1 VYRRSLSRHYAPIG
15 LFALLLVC
23 ALDVHG
29 KTREECEK
37 VYKPQSGQHGKDV
50 IWVPTTDTLVTRM
63 LEMGKVTASDRVFD
77 LGAGDGKIAIAA
89 AKEFGA
95 TAVGIE
101 YEPEMAKFAQCL
113 VEVAG
118 VQNKVKIIQ
127 GDIFE
132 EDFSSATVLTLYLLP
147 ELNLRLRPKIL
158 DMKPGTRV
166 VSHSF
171 TMDDWEPDNELS
183 ISEGSAYLWIVPA
196 KVGGE
201 WNFRAREGS
210 AGSFPV
216 TLQQT
221 YQRLKG
227 SSGGQEIKDA
237 KLNGNQIE
245 FTVMQGGQP
254 VTVKG
259 LVEGERINARVSRG
273 GTATEFVGTRK

>member
-1 VYRRSLSRHYAPIG
+1 VYRRSV
-15 LFALLLVC
+15 LFAVLLAC
-23 ALDVHG
+23 AFGVQG

-101 YEPEMAKFAQCL
+101 YEAEMAKFAQCL
-113 VEVAG
+113 VEAAG

-127 GDIFE
+127 GDIFV
-132 EDFSSATVLTLYLLP
+132 EDFTSATVLTLYLLP

-183 ISEGSAYLWIVPA
+183 ISEGSAFLWIVPA
-196 KVGGE
+196 KVAGD
-201 WNFRAREGS
+201 WDFRAREGG
-210 AGSFPV
+210 ASFPV
-216 TLQQT
+216 TLEQT
-221 YQRLKG
+221 YQRIKG
-227 SSGGQEIKDA
+227 RSSGQELKDA
-237 KLNGNQIE
+237 KLSGNQIE
-245 FTVMQGGQP
+245 FGFSQGGQN

-259 LVEGERINARVSRG
+259 LVEGERINARVTRG
-273 GTATEFVGTRK
+273 GTTTEYVGTRK

>member
-1 VYRRSLSRHYAPIG
+1 MIFPVRFAALLAAAL
-15 LFALLLVC
+15 LFALP
-23 ALDVHG
+23 AAAQQ
-29 KTREECEK
+29 
-37 VYKPQSGQHGKDV
+37 KPAPYEPQVGQSGKDV
-50 IWVPTTDTLVTRM
+50 IWVPTPDEVVERM
-63 LEMGKVTASDRVFD
+63 LRMAQTTKDDVVYD

-127 GDIFE
+127 GDIFK
-132 EDFSSATVLTLYLLP
+132 EDFTSATVLTLYLLP
-147 ELNLRLRPKIL
+147 ELNLRLRPQIL

-171 TMDDWEPDNELS
+171 TMDDWEPDQELS
-183 ISEGSAYLWIVPA
+183 ISEGSAFLWIVPA
-196 KVGGE
+196 KVGGD
-201 WNFRAREGS
+201 WNFRAREGG
-210 AGSFPV
+210 ANFPV
-216 TLQQT
+216 TLEQK
-221 YQRLKG
+221 YQRLVG
-227 SSGGQEIKDA
+227 RSSGQEIKDA

-245 FTVMQGGQP
+245 FAFSQGGQP

-259 LVEGERINARVSRG
+259 VVEGERINARVTRG
-273 GTATEFVGTRK
+273 GTTTEYVGTRK